1 MSKFLIRIRVEKAV
15 ELIRHELKLDNLD
28 IAVDPFSKT
37 EKKGAHKGCMYLV
50 SLSNRG
56 AEDMNSYSLRYNPS
70 KVYRRSD
77 EEIISDVV
85 HEMTH
90 VLMTP
95 AFITFERALTQ
106 ISTARTRK
114 VLDGEW
120 FQTREQVAYAFE
132 AALGK
137 HLYQKLLDAGK
148 IPLYIGG
155 QKGATNGYSENR
167 KEAGST
173 SGGPEKHSGSHPEG
187 LQETGSWNPEEDA
200 SGHPSGSG

>member
-1 MSKFLIRIRVEKAV
+1 MSKSLIRIRVEKAV
-15 ELIRHELKLDNLD
+15 ELLKHELKLDNLD

-37 EKKGAHKGCMYLV
+37 EKKGAHKECMYMV

-77 EEIISDVV
+77 EEIISDITHECV
-85 HEMTH
+85 HI
-90 VLMTP
+90 LMTP
-95 AFITFERALTQ
+95 AFITFERTLTQ
-106 ISTARTRK
+106 IGTARTRK
-114 VLDGEW
+114 VLDEEW

-132 AALGK
+132 KALGE

-155 QKGATNGYSENR
+155 
-167 KEAGST
+167 
-173 SGGPEKHSGSHPEG
+173 HPVK
-187 LQETGSWNPEEDA
+187 A
-200 SGHPSGSG
+200 SDIYDRSC